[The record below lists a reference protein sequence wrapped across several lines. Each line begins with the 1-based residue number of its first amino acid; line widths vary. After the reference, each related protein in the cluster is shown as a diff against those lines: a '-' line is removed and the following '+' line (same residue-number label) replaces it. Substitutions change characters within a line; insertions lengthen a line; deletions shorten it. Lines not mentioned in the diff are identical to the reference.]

1 MLRSGWVVWCGW
13 RRFLGWS
20 FCLPS
25 VIFISILRSEISVL
39 FIMSGCSWAVQCNQG
54 CSPRTAALGVL
65 SGIQIW
71 CRFCPRQRGGCLS
84 WNRAQSVHPRWA
96 GFACDRR
103 LHGSGGSP
111 LAGELPG
118 NWGRCRGSR
127 AGCARCR
134 GLSLPARGL
143 PGILEQSKQ
152 TGWSI
157 SALAESPSGPGWR
170 LSVNG
175 DYLRA
180 CGAAPSD
187 VAASDR
193 AGVGNPQSHREEIPG
208 RRGSSDAATLGG
220 PRDAII

>member
-1 MLRSGWVVWCGW
+1 
-13 RRFLGWS
+13 
-20 FCLPS
+20 
-25 VIFISILRSEISVL
+25 
-39 FIMSGCSWAVQCNQG
+39 MSGCSWAVQCNQG

-65 SGIQIW
+65 SGIRIW

-96 GFACDRR
+96 GFACVGV
-103 LHGSGGSP
+103 LLQGNCQEIGGAAGDPGPDVLGAEVYPCLRGVCRGFSSNRSKRAGLSP
-111 LAGELPG
+111 LLRGFLEGCRPR
-118 NWGRCRGSR
+118 NWTPVHPR
-127 AGCARCR
+127 AC
-134 GLSLPARGL
+134 
-143 PGILEQSKQ
+143 
-152 TGWSI
+152 
-157 SALAESPSGPGWR
+157 AESPSGHGWR